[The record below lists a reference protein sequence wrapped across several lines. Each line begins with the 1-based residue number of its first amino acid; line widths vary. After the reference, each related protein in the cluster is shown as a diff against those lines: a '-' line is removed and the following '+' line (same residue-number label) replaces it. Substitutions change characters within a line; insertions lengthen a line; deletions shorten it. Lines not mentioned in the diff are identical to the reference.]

1 MTTSNYATAW
11 NTAIERTQRFGLN
24 VPEHAGQSMHSYLTP
39 ERHAE
44 FPYVVQQALGALD
57 FKDLVLQ
64 CLAFH
69 YRLAP
74 VLERWLNCPV
84 LYTIGWVDDGTEG
97 GMFKFD
103 DSFIAEKLKNGHSS
117 PTVDLHAWLTLP
129 SMEVIDATLVTSLAI
144 A

>member
-57 FKDLVLQ
+57 FKIWS
-64 CLAFH
+64 CNAWHF
-69 YRLAP
+69 
-74 VLERWLNCPV
+74 
-84 LYTIGWVDDGTEG
+84 TTGWHRCWNDG
-97 GMFKFD
+97 
-103 DSFIAEKLKNGHSS
+103 
-117 PTVDLHAWLTLP
+117 
-129 SMEVIDATLVTSLAI
+129 
-144 A
+144 